1 MATLAT
7 SSNASSGAGKPSGK
21 QGRMTAPDLAFWKDC
36 LHDYFAA
43 KSGSVG
49 KKGCRLKVSE
59 ILSVASL
66 PLLETHKSQELH

>member
-36 LHDYFAA
+36 LHDGGPTAPEELAA
-43 KSGSVG
+43 AVDW
-49 KKGCRLKVSE
+49 
-59 ILSVASL
+59 
-66 PLLETHKSQELH
+66 